1 MAVADRR
8 CGRHEHVQCQLKKSY
23 NRVPP
28 QLRRHVR
35 AARWQHPLRFAIE
48 AAIVEKGHGIARI
61 LEIDDRIGPHAAF
74 GAESG
79 PAASP
84 SWFMNRTNDPSRN
97 WGSQAGEPGL
107 RRSVR
112 KRQSLLE

>member
-8 CGRHEHVQCQLKKSY
+8 CGRHEYVQCQLKKSY

-61 LEIDDRIGPHAAF
+61 LEIDDPHRPPCRIRSRVRPGGLSVLVHEPH
-74 GAESG
+74 E
-79 PAASP
+79 
-84 SWFMNRTNDPSRN
+84 
-97 WGSQAGEPGL
+97 
-107 RRSVR
+107 RSVAELGKPGGR
-112 KRQSLLE
+112 TGIATVGEETPEPT